1 MHKNIQENEKQT
13 NKHEHKEDHTL
24 PEIKIIN
31 NPMIIKIIWYS
42 VEKEIKE
49 INVMD

>member
-1 MHKNIQENEKQT
+1 MK
-13 NKHEHKEDHTL
+13 NKHEHKDYTL

-31 NPMIIKIIWYS
+31 KLMIIKIIWYS

-49 INVMD
+49 INVMN